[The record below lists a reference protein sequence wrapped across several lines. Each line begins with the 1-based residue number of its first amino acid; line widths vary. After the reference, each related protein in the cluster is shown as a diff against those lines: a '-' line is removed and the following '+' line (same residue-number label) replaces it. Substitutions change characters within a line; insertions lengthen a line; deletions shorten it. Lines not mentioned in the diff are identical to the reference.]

1 MLEDDQGAM
10 DVEDDDAAMA
20 IDFIN
25 FDGERSEISELDDV
39 NIDVFAIQDGLDQDH
54 SVLEEETP
62 EEDDIIDIDLAAGK
76 LDSDSFDDDST
87 INFDDLKQVSDME
100 IDNDY
105 DEAVTQ
111 YELAKVFVDLGDEEG
126 ARKILNDIINKRS
139 EDDLVY
145 KDSKSLLDSIDA

>member
-1 MLEDDQGAM
+1 
-10 DVEDDDAAMA
+10 
-20 IDFIN
+20 
-25 FDGERSEISELDDV
+25 
-39 NIDVFAIQDGLDQDH
+39 
-54 SVLEEETP
+54 
-62 EEDDIIDIDLAAGK
+62 
-76 LDSDSFDDDST
+76 
-87 INFDDLKQVSDME
+87 ME

>member
-1 MLEDDQGAM
+1 MCIRDS
-10 DVEDDDAAMA
+10 
-20 IDFIN
+20 IN